1 MGFCDVVAR
10 NSKDLDMMTLEFLK
24 AAGTQAV
31 HAQKVSH
38 CFRSPPVT
46 QTFPSKFQT
55 DISINIMN
63 SRTGKDNECS
73 PTYNN
78 ST

>member
-63 SRTGKDNECS
+63 SRTGKDECS

>member
-46 QTFPSKFQT
+46 QTFPFKFQT
-55 DISINIMN
+55 NISINIRN

-73 PTYNN
+73 TYNS